1 MQKLSQKE
9 LTNIIIT
16 KRKKANMTQQ
26 ELADKTVINRA
37 TISRLELMDFMPSI
51 AQLESL
57 SDVLDF
63 DITDLFVES
72 DKPNQLDSVSPL
84 NIAVAGTGYVGLSL
98 ATLLAQHNHVTAV
111 DIVPEKVE
119 LINNGKSPIQ
129 YSYLELV
136 IYRY

>member
-26 ELADKTVINRA
+26 ELADKTGINRA

-63 DITDLFVES
+63 DITDLFV
-72 DKPNQLDSVSPL
+72 
-84 NIAVAGTGYVGLSL
+84 
-98 ATLLAQHNHVTAV
+98 
-111 DIVPEKVE
+111 
-119 LINNGKSPIQ
+119 
-129 YSYLELV
+129 
-136 IYRY
+136 